1 MTQPSDK
8 KLTRRQFVGKAALT
22 GAALAAA
29 PLASARSWAAP
40 LTKKLQIKIRQ
51 DVIGDSIMEMFLSGF
66 NTKFKDIRAKSSF
79 VKSDLGWENE
89 AAQTER
95 APVWYTEGEPC
106 DLFLARGPALA
117 QLADEGTIT
126 PLDGFLAA
134 SSELSRVDF
143 HRSRYGGIL
152 DAATYKEKLWGI
164 PFSGD
169 TYALFCNNDLFAAG
183 GVSSPPDT
191 WEQAIDIARRLTRDT
206 NGDGLPDVFGYS
218 QCSFQFPLQIVTSG
232 LDFVDLKNRRS
243 TFDTPEA
250 LEALD
255 TYRRLIAYSPDHV
268 DFEKGDMGMKI
279 SVLTNAY
286 GKYSRLNYKIS
297 RLPEGRRRANTY
309 GDSDGIFALS
319 VSAKSSPEKQA
330 AAFKLI
336 EYLTGEKIFFKVSEA
351 TKMLPVRYS
360 ILNGARYAEYLKNNS
375 HIKAFVDE
383 QEYAVPKP
391 CIPEF
396 RFLEVVMREILYPVQ
411 TGDPMALSLD
421 DLREHLERQAARVNE
436 RLGLG
441 H

>member
-1 MTQPSDK
+1 MTQPTDN
-8 KLTRRQFVGKAALT
+8 KLTRRRFIGKAALA
-22 GAALAAA
+22 GAALAAS
-29 PLASARSWAAP
+29 PLATARTWAAP

-51 DVIGDSIMEMFLSGF
+51 DVIPDSIMEMFMSGF
-66 NTKFKDIRAKSSF
+66 NSKYKDISAKSSF

-95 APVWYTEGEPC
+95 APAWYTEGEPC
-106 DLFLARGPALA
+106 DLFLARGPSLA
-117 QLADEGTIT
+117 QLADEGTIA
-126 PLDGFLAA
+126 PLDDLLAS
-134 SSELSRVDF
+134 SSELSRADF
-143 HRSRYGGIL
+143 HRSRYGSIL

-169 TYALFCNNDLFAAG
+169 PYALFCNNGLFAAG
-183 GVSSPPDT
+183 GVTSPPDT

-206 NGDGLPDVFGYS
+206 NGDGRPDVFGYS
-218 QCSFQFPLQIVTSG
+218 QCSFQFPLQIITSG

-250 LEALD
+250 LNALD
-255 TYRRLIAYSPDHV
+255 TYRRLIASSPDHV
-268 DFEKGDMGMKI
+268 DFEKNDIAMKI

-286 GKYSRLNYKIS
+286 GRYSRINHSIS
-297 RLPEGRRRANTY
+297 HLPAGSRRANTY
-309 GDSDGIFALS
+309 GDSDGIFALA

-336 EYLTGEKIFFKVSEA
+336 EYLTGERMFYKISEA

-360 ILNGARYAEYLKNNS
+360 ILNSERYADCRKKNPQVE
-375 HIKAFVDE
+375 AFIGE

-411 TGDPMALSLD
+411 TGDPMALNLD
-421 DLREHLERQAARVNE
+421 QLREHLKQQAARVNA
-436 RLGLG
+436 RLSS
-441 H
+441 